1 VTRFLPAAEQKTGT
15 TRTLLVERSGTDV
28 VSRVRRT
35 VLPGGLRV
43 VTEAMPGVRSAT
55 LGVWLGVGSRDEAPT
70 LSGASHFLEH
80 LLFKGTR
87 RRTALDIST
96 ALDAV
101 GGELNAFTSKE
112 YTCVHARVIDV
123 DLPMAIDV
131 VTDMVASS
139 ALAREDVEAEREVI
153 LDEIAMHDDDPDDV
167 VHNLFQERL
176 WEGTA
181 LGRPVIGTPESI
193 KALTREQVTRYYRR
207 RYRADNTV
215 VAVAGNVDHASVVR
229 LVRQAFS
236 RSEFLRD
243 VHAQPRPLRP
253 SKTLVPTRSGPVV
266 RHRGTEQASFVLGV
280 PGIRRTDQRRY
291 ALGVLNGVLGGG
303 SSSRLFQE
311 IRERR
316 GMAYSIYSYIGHY
329 ADSGMFGVAGGCLP
343 ERTDAVLDICR
354 QELARV
360 AEHGI
365 TPAELELGKGQL
377 KGASVLGLEDSGAR
391 MARVAK
397 AELLHGELVGL
408 EELLRRVDAVTLDEV
423 HALAAELLAAR
434 PTLAVVGPFD
444 DSDRFAAAV
453 A

>member
-1 VTRFLPAAEQKTGT
+1 MSRFLPAAEQKPGT
-15 TRTLLVERSGTDV
+15 TRTLLVERSGSEV

-43 VTEAMPGVRSAT
+43 VTEAVPGVRSAT
-55 LGVWLGVGSRDEAPT
+55 LGIWLGVGSRDETPT

-87 RRTALDIST
+87 RRSALDIST

-112 YTCVHARVIDV
+112 YTCYHARVIDE

-139 ALAREDVEAEREVI
+139 LLARDDVEAERDVI

-181 LGRPVIGTPESI
+181 LGRPVTGSTDSI
-193 KALTREQVTRYYRR
+193 SSLSREQVSRYYRR

-215 VAVAGNVDHASVVR
+215 VAVAGNIDHASVVR
-229 LVRQAFS
+229 RVRRAFS
-236 RSEFLRD
+236 QSDFLRD
-243 VHAQPRPLRP
+243 TQAQPRSLRP
-253 SKTLVPTRSGPVV
+253 ASTAVATRSGSVV
-266 RHRGTEQASFVLGV
+266 RRRSTEQASFVLGV
-280 PGIRRTDQRRY
+280 PGIKRTDPRRY

-303 SSSRLFQE
+303 PSSRLFQE
-311 IRERR
+311 VRERR
-316 GMAYSIYSYIGHY
+316 GLAYSVYSYVGHY
-329 ADSGMFGVAGGCLP
+329 ADAGMFGVAAGCLP
-343 ERTDAVLDICR
+343 GKVDAVLGICR
-354 QELARV
+354 DELARV
-360 AEHGI
+360 AEHGV
-365 TPAELELGKGQL
+365 TAHELELGKGQL
-377 KGASVLGLEDSGAR
+377 RGASVLGLEDTGTR

-397 AELLHGELVGL
+397 AELLHGELLGL
-408 EELLRRVDAVTLDEV
+408 EELLRRVDAVTLDDV
-423 HALAAELLAAR
+423 RALAAELLEAR

-444 DSDRFAAAV
+444 DVARFDAAV